1 MRSYDPVGLTG
12 DTDKRTPTEI
22 ASIEEG
28 NRNDGVAV
36 QKAGMRIQSL
46 I

>member
-1 MRSYDPVGLTG
+1 MIGYDPVGLTG
-12 DTDKRTPTEI
+12 DTDKRTTTEI
-22 ASIEEG
+22 ATIEEG

-36 QKAGMRIQSL
+36 QKAGMGIWSL